1 VIRLAIGLL
10 CPFANQISIR
20 GLILLR
26 IHKKAN
32 GEVLIIV
39 SGRIDEESITELE
52 TLIRAETSGR
62 PIVLD
67 VKDLI
72 LAGQDAVDFLARCEA
87 AGITLVHCAPYVREW
102 LTRQET

>member
-1 VIRLAIGLL
+1 M
-10 CPFANQISIR
+10 
-20 GLILLR
+20 LR

-32 GEVLIIV
+32 GEVVTTL
-39 SGRIDEESITELE
+39 SGRLDEESITELE
-52 TLIRAETSGR
+52 TLIGAETSGR

-87 AGITLVHCAPYVREW
+87 AGMRN
-102 LTRQET
+102 

>member
-1 VIRLAIGLL
+1 MVITL
-10 CPFANQISIR
+10 
-20 GLILLR
+20 
-26 IHKKAN
+26 
-32 GEVLIIV
+32 
-39 SGRIDEESITELE
+39 SGRLDEESITELE

-87 AGITLVHCAPYVREW
+87 AGMRN
-102 LTRQET
+102 